1 MLRFFSI
8 LIIGGFVFMPAK
20 SAKAAYK
27 KVETKT
33 LFNGETLSEF
43 SLPNGLRVILVP
55 RHQAKVLTYQIW
67 FRVGSVNEKLDPK
80 LNKTGL
86 AHLFEHMM
94 FRGSKKYPDGKF
106 DEITARLGGDKQN
119 ATTYFYRT
127 NYYES
132 IPSHQLETLMELES
146 DRMRSLNLTAEIFEK
161 EKGAVVGELRRHL
174 DSAGSIAWD
183 ELMRTSFQVAPF
195 RYTVLGSEAEIK
207 GFTLE
212 EAQYFYKTFYAP
224 NNATLIVV
232 GDTNEEKLL
241 PLVDKYYGD
250 MPSQKVPEA
259 DMPEEPV
266 QKKERKFETTH
277 PNATSEVLMVSYHIP
292 GVNHVDAAPLQL
304 LATHLSR
311 GMESRLRKTL
321 IDKGIAVAAHA
332 SAASR
337 PDLFE
342 FSVHMAEGKKAE
354 AALKVI
360 DKEVASVREKAIPKG
375 DFERALNQEKL
386 SLYDDIAGSSELA
399 NWLGEFLMMSG
410 NYMRGFEI
418 IEAYEKTTP
427 KDIQRVSKAYL
438 NKASRNVVVVRPQK
452 KG

>member
-1 MLRFFSI
+1 
-8 LIIGGFVFMPAK
+8 MPAR
-20 SAKAAYK
+20 SASAAYTKVGTK
-27 KVETKT
+27 K
-33 LFNGETLSEF
+33 LFNGEKIQEF
-43 SLPNGLRVILVP
+43 SLPNGLRVLLVP

-80 LNKTGL
+80 LKKTGL

-94 FRGSKKYPDGKF
+94 FRGSKKYQDGKF

-132 IPSHQLETLMELES
+132 IPSHQLDTLMELES
-146 DRMRSLNLTAEIFEK
+146 DRMRSLNLTSEIFEK

-183 ELMRTSFQVAPF
+183 HIMATSFQVAPY
-195 RYTVLGSEAEIK
+195 RYTVLGTEEEIK

-232 GDTNEEKLL
+232 GDTTEEKLL

-250 MPSQKVPEA
+250 MPSQVVPEPE
-259 DMPEEPV
+259 MPVEPP
-266 QKKERKFETTH
+266 QTKERKFETTH
-277 PNATSEVLMVSYHIP
+277 PHATSEVLMVSYHIP
-292 GVNHVDAAPLQL
+292 SVNHADAAPLQL
-304 LATHLSR
+304 MSTHLSR

-321 IDKGIAVAAHA
+321 IDNGIAVGAHA

-342 FSVHMAEGKKAE
+342 FAVHLSEGKRAE
-354 AALKVI
+354 SALRVI
-360 DKEVASVREKAIPKG
+360 DKEIAALQEKPISKAS
-375 DFERALNQEKL
+375 FERALNQEKL

-399 NWLGEFLMMSG
+399 NQLGEFLMMAG

-418 IEAYEKTTP
+418 IEEYDKTTP
-427 KDIQRVSKAYL
+427 KDIQRVAKAYL
-438 NKASRNVVVVRPQK
+438 VKKSRSVVVIRPLAK